1 MSNARDTAVLEA
13 PPPAGAPQLLGFDH
27 LHWWVGNARHTA
39 YFLARG
45 FGFRPVAY
53 AGPETGVRDRQSY
66 VLDAGRTRFVVSAA
80 LDPDSEMAEHVRM
93 HGDGVRDV
101 AYRVDDAQAA
111 WRAALRRGGVAHQA
125 PVEEHSDDGRVVT
138 ASVQAYGDT
147 VHTLVDRSH
156 YTGLFLPGYQPIEG
170 ESTGTGLVGFDSTGL
185 VGFDSTGLV
194 GFDSTGL
201 VGFDHVVANVEDH
214 RLDQWVGWY
223 ETVWG
228 MGQLQHFSEDA
239 ISTQYSALR
248 STVVWNGADVVQPIN
263 EPAPGLRKSQIEEF
277 LDYYRGPGV
286 QHVALQTTDIVA
298 TVAELTRRGIR
309 FLRVPAS
316 YYEEATGR
324 LGRLGE
330 GLPWARLAE
339 LGILVD
345 TDSDGYLLQIFT
357 ENVASRPT
365 VFLEVIERRGARG
378 FGEGNFKALFT
389 AIEAE
394 QARRGNL

>member
-1 MSNARDTAVLEA
+1 MSRASDTAVLDA
-13 PPPAGAPQLLGFDH
+13 PHPPAAPRLLGFDH

-80 LDPDSEMAEHVRM
+80 LDPDSEMAAHVRL

-101 AYRVDDAQAA
+101 AYRVEDADSA
-111 WRAALRRGGVAHQA
+111 WRAALRRGGVPHLA
-125 PVEEHSDDGRVVT
+125 PAEQQSEQGSVVT
-138 ASVQAYGDT
+138 ASIRAYGDT
-147 VHTLVDRSH
+147 IHSLVERRQYS
-156 YTGLFLPGYQPIEG
+156 GPFLPGYQPIEDPG
-170 ESTGTGLVGFDSTGL
+170 NGAGRLDEAGAGGGA
-185 VGFDSTGLV
+185 GNG
-194 GFDSTGL
+194 TGL

-214 RLDQWVGWY
+214 RLEQWVGWY

-228 MGQLQHFSEDA
+228 MERLQHFSEDA

-248 STVVWNGADVVQPIN
+248 STVVWNGAEVVQPIN
-263 EPAPGLRKSQIEEF
+263 EPALGRRKSQIEEF

-286 QHVALQTTDIVA
+286 QHVALQSSDIVA
-298 TVAELTRRGIR
+298 TVAELTRRGVR
-309 FLRVPAS
+309 FLRVPDT
-316 YYEEATGR
+316 YYHEARRR

-330 GLPWARLAE
+330 NLPWARLAE

>member
-1 MSNARDTAVLEA
+1 MSHTSDTVVLEA
-13 PPPAGAPQLLGFDH
+13 PQPPAAPRLLGFDH

-80 LDPDSEMAEHVRM
+80 LDPDSEMADHVRR

-101 AYRVDDAQAA
+101 AYRVEDAPAA
-111 WRAALRRGGVAHQA
+111 WRAALRRGGVPADA
-125 PVEEHSDDGRVVT
+125 PVEEQSPEGSVVT
-138 ASVQAYGDT
+138 ASIRAYGDT
-147 VHTLVDRSH
+147 IHTLIDRRD
-156 YTGLFLPGYQPIEG
+156 YTGLFRPGYQPIED
-170 ESTGTGLVGFDSTGL
+170 TGNGAGHLDEAGAG
-185 VGFDSTGLV
+185 GIG
-194 GFDSTGL
+194 TGL

-214 RLDQWVGWY
+214 RLDQWVAWY

-228 MGQLQHFSEDA
+228 MDQLQHFSEDA

-248 STVVWNGADVVQPIN
+248 STVVWNGGEVVQPIN
-263 EPAPGLRKSQIEEF
+263 EPAPGLRKSQIEEY
-277 LDYYRGPGV
+277 LDYYGGPGV
-286 QHVALQTTDIVA
+286 QHVALQTRDIVA
-298 TVAELTRRGIR
+298 TVAGLTRRGIR
-309 FLRVPAS
+309 FLRVPPS
-316 YYEEATGR
+316 YYEEAKRR

-345 TDSDGYLLQIFT
+345 TDSNGYLLQIFT

-394 QARRGNL
+394 QDRRGNL

>member
-1 MSNARDTAVLEA
+1 MSHTSDTAVLEA
-13 PPPAGAPQLLGFDH
+13 PQPPAAPRLLGFDH

-39 YFLARG
+39 YFLTRG

-80 LDPDSEMAEHVRM
+80 LDPDSEMADHVRR

-101 AYRVDDAQAA
+101 AYRVEDAPTA
-111 WRAALRRGGVAHQA
+111 WRAALRRGGVPAEA
-125 PVEEHSDDGRVVT
+125 PVEEQSPEGSVVT
-138 ASVQAYGDT
+138 ASIRAYGDT
-147 VHTLVDRSH
+147 IHTLIDRSG
-156 YTGLFLPGYQPIEG
+156 YTGLFRPGYQPIED
-170 ESTGTGLVGFDSTGL
+170 TGNGAGHLDEAGAG
-185 VGFDSTGLV
+185 GIG
-194 GFDSTGL
+194 TGL

-228 MGQLQHFSEDA
+228 MDQLQHFSEDA

-248 STVVWNGADVVQPIN
+248 STVVWNGGEVVQPIN
-263 EPAPGLRKSQIEEF
+263 EPAPGLRKSQIEEY
-277 LDYYRGPGV
+277 LDYYGGPGV
-286 QHVALQTTDIVA
+286 QHVALQTRDIVA

-309 FLRVPAS
+309 FLRVPPS
-316 YYEEATGR
+316 YYEEAKRR

-345 TDSDGYLLQIFT
+345 TDSNGYLLQIFT

-394 QARRGNL
+394 QDRRGNL

>member
-1 MSNARDTAVLEA
+1 MSSASGTATLEA
-13 PPPAGAPQLLGFDH
+13 PPPWAAPRLLGFDH

-39 YFLARG
+39 YFLAAG

-80 LDPDSEMAEHVRM
+80 LDPDSEMAAHVRL

-101 AYRVDDAQAA
+101 AYRVEDAPVA
-111 WRAALRRGGVAHQA
+111 WRSALRRGGVPHEA
-125 PVEEHSDDGRVVT
+125 PVEVQSDHGSVVT
-138 ASVQAYGDT
+138 ASIRAYGDT
-147 VHTLVDRSH
+147 VHTLVDRSR
-156 YTGLFLPGYQPIEG
+156 YSGPFLPGYQPIEDTG
-170 ESTGTGLVGFDSTGL
+170 NAGHLDPAGTGPVGATG
-185 VGFDSTGLV
+185 
-194 GFDSTGL
+194 TGL

-214 RLDQWVGWY
+214 RLEQWVGWY

-228 MGQLQHFSEDA
+228 MDRLQHFSEDA

-248 STVVWNGADVVQPIN
+248 STVVWNGAEVVQPIN
-263 EPAPGLRKSQIEEF
+263 EPAAGLRKSQIEEF

-286 QHVALQTTDIVA
+286 QHVALQSSDIVA
-298 TVAELTRRGIR
+298 TVAELTRRGVR
-309 FLRVPAS
+309 FLRVPDT
-316 YYEEATGR
+316 YYTEARRR
-324 LGRLGE
+324 LGALGQD
-330 GLPWARLAE
+330 LPWARLAE

-345 TDSDGYLLQIFT
+345 TDSNGYLLQIFT

>member
-1 MSNARDTAVLEA
+1 MSHTGDTAVVEA
-13 PPPAGAPQLLGFDH
+13 PPPPAAPRLLGFDH

-80 LDPDSEMAEHVRM
+80 LDPDSEMADHVRR

-101 AYRVDDAQAA
+101 AYRVEDAPAA
-111 WRAALRRGGVAHQA
+111 WRAAVRRGGVPAEA
-125 PVEEHSDDGRVVT
+125 PVEEQSPEGRVVT
-138 ASVQAYGDT
+138 ASIRAYGDT
-147 VHTLVDRSH
+147 IHTLIDRSD
-156 YTGLFLPGYQPIEG
+156 YKGLFRPGYQPIE
-170 ESTGTGLVGFDSTGL
+170 STGNGAGHLDEAGAG
-185 VGFDSTGLV
+185 GIG
-194 GFDSTGL
+194 TGL

-214 RLDQWVGWY
+214 RLDQWVTWY

-228 MGQLQHFSEDA
+228 MDQLQHFSEDA
-239 ISTQYSALR
+239 ISTRYSALR
-248 STVVWNGADVVQPIN
+248 STVVWNGGEVVQPIN
-263 EPAPGLRKSQIEEF
+263 EPAPGLRKSQIEEY
-277 LDYYRGPGV
+277 LDYYAGPGV

-309 FLRVPAS
+309 FLRVPSS
-316 YYEEATGR
+316 YYEEAKRR

-345 TDSDGYLLQIFT
+345 TDSNGYLLQIFT

-394 QARRGNL
+394 QDRRGNL